1 MTMKTSKIIF
11 ISLLS
16 TIAVLILASVIDLR
30 INGRRNDGRQSDFK
44 VNKQILPV
52 FKALR
57 VYNSMN
63 ITLVQNDSSYIEVS
77 YPKDSI
83 APEVNYTII
92 GDTLMVSDFEKT
104 NHRNVSVK
112 IHATDSLRSI
122 QLKKSNL
129 SVDRI
134 GLGKLFFALDESEI
148 WLNQD
153 TLVKSAIQVLDI
165 VAMNHSRINSSEI
178 RIDSLGLAL
187 QKSEAY
193 LEIKANKI
201 SGSLSDSSRIF
212 VRQPSEIS
220 LKKDESSKIHVND
233 Y

>member
-1 MTMKTSKIIF
+1 
-11 ISLLS
+11 
-16 TIAVLILASVIDLR
+16 
-30 INGRRNDGRQSDFK
+30 
-44 VNKQILPV
+44 
-52 FKALR
+52 
-57 VYNSMN
+57 MN

-77 YPKDSI
+77 CLKDSI
-83 APEVNYTII
+83 APKVNYTII

-104 NHRNVSVK
+104 NHRNVSVT

-129 SVDRI
+129 SVERI

-153 TLVKSAIQVLDI
+153 TLVKSGFQVLDI
-165 VAMNHSRINSSEI
+165 VARNHSRINSSEF
-178 RIDSLGLAL
+178 RIDSLGLML

>member
-1 MTMKTSKIIF
+1 MKTSKIIF
-11 ISLLS
+11 ISLLG

-30 INGRRNDGRQSDFK
+30 INGRRNDGRKSDFK

-77 YPKDSI
+77 YLKDSI
-83 APEVNYTII
+83 APEVDYTII
-92 GDTLMVSDFEKT
+92 GDTLMVSDFEKS
-104 NHRNVSVK
+104 NHRNVSVT

-129 SVDRI
+129 RVERI

-153 TLVKSAIQVLDI
+153 TLVKSAFHVLDI
-165 VAMNHSRINSSEI
+165 VAKNHSRVNSSEF
-178 RIDSLGLAL
+178 RIDSLRLVL
-187 QKSEAY
+187 QNSEAH

-201 SGSLSDSSRIF
+201 SGILSDSSRIF

-220 LKKDESSKIHVND
+220 LKKDETSKIHVND

>member
-1 MTMKTSKIIF
+1 MKTSKIIF

-30 INGRRNDGRQSDFK
+30 INGRRNDGRKSDFK

-77 YPKDSI
+77 CLKDSI
-83 APEVNYTII
+83 APKVNYTII

-104 NHRNVSVK
+104 NHRNVSVT

-129 SVDRI
+129 SVERI

-153 TLVKSAIQVLDI
+153 TLVKSGFQVLDI
-165 VAMNHSRINSSEI
+165 VARNHSRINSSEF
-178 RIDSLGLAL
+178 RIDSLGLML

>member
-1 MTMKTSKIIF
+1 MKTSKIIF

-30 INGRRNDGRQSDFK
+30 INGRRNDGRKSDFK

-57 VYNSMN
+57 VYNGMN

-77 YPKDSI
+77 CLKDSI
-83 APEVNYTII
+83 APKVNYTII

-104 NHRNVSVK
+104 NHRNVSVT

-129 SVDRI
+129 SVERI

-153 TLVKSAIQVLDI
+153 TLVKSGFQVLDI
-165 VAMNHSRINSSEI
+165 VARNHSRINSSEF
-178 RIDSLGLAL
+178 RIDSLGLML

>member
-1 MTMKTSKIIF
+1 MKTSKIIF

-16 TIAVLILASVIDLR
+16 TIAVFILASVIDLR
-30 INGRRNDGRQSDFK
+30 MNSRRNNGKQSDFK

-63 ITLVQNDSSYIEVS
+63 ITLVQNDSSYIEVT
-77 YPKDSI
+77 YLKDSI
-83 APEVNYTII
+83 APKVNYTII
-92 GDTLMVSDFEKT
+92 GDTLMVSYFEKT

-153 TLVKSAIQVLDI
+153 TLVKSGFQVLDI
-165 VAMNHSRINSSEI
+165 VAKNHSRINSSDF

-187 QKSEAY
+187 QNSEAY

-201 SGSLSDSSRIF
+201 SGNLSDSSRIF
-212 VRQPSEIS
+212 VRQPMEIL
-220 LKKDESSKIHVND
+220 LKKDETSKINVND